1 MEPEQ
6 LSPDL
11 ERQLASVVSQLPPE
25 MITQRTRANATMDR
39 CQFAITA
46 QDVTILG
53 ALMHEDNWST
63 HSTAKKSTTKTMTAL
78 RRYVEL
84 WVRGIAIRYSKKLRD
99 VLIEAG
105 CPTLTRQGAKDRR
118 AMEATYS
125 LVCWQMAFQQ
135 TEMMEPMKEDFLAR
149 PMTAIRQEWGRL
161 GELIVPELRSTTI
174 VDFEGNG
181 GVLMRWY
188 REVMRMKGPG
198 KQTTGGR
205 PSGYHPSSLEGV
217 MKLYKSANEVAE
229 AIVGKKLVLE
239 LPLLHIAA
247 AARRK
252 GKVAASTYIEEKVVD
267 SVRAEVQRRRGPAP
281 LLWPPGRLVFP
292 RLVGDTSPA
301 THMAAGA
308 HFYSL
313 GGGIRQ
319 QDEEGEEYT
328 LTGDMQASQQL
339 AWAAVQF
346 PTESEKARLFGW
358 DSHYNSLCNV
368 MRETRAVERRQ
379 KAEVQKQLSTVRE
392 RNKKKKKAAAA
403 RDEAMRL
410 KPSHAL
416 PRANKLQPGLPP
428 PIRPQPPLQGRSIDL
443 AAPASVY
450 SVSSTASVAYVG
462 RAPLGFASVTDF
474 ASGGEGTANSVLA
487 VELESGGLASLLP
500 GSDSSTSEDCRF
512 VSLEEIELDRARV
525 AEGATMS
532 SAGVVHSEVGSMLM
546 GTKPPL
552 VGGLGNGKGKSS
564 SGTGSSS
571 VGTMPTLSSGSG
583 SMDSIQDLMMQNDV
597 LGIFDGMGDD
607 EEQGGSSSRAASA
620 DNTTLQRQRAALKRK
635 RQDVRTA
642 VRIVCKRLRDLDE
655 GERQRTLSSLMRAAT
670 PDSSTGG
677 NNALHINQQQ

>member
-1 MEPEQ
+1 
-6 LSPDL
+6 
-11 ERQLASVVSQLPPE
+11 
-25 MITQRTRANATMDR
+25 
-39 CQFAITA
+39 
-46 QDVTILG
+46 
-53 ALMHEDNWST
+53 
-63 HSTAKKSTTKTMTAL
+63 MTAL

-125 LVCWQMAFQQ
+125 LVCWLMAFQQ

-174 VDFEGNG
+174 VEFEGNG

-247 AARRK
+247 AARMK

-392 RNKKKKKAAAA
+392 RNKKKKQAAA

-416 PRANKLQPGLPP
+416 PRANQLQPGLPP
-428 PIRPQPPLQGRSIDL
+428 PIRPQPPLQGRSIDF
-443 AAPASVY
+443 AAPPSVY

-546 GTKPPL
+546 GAIPPL
-552 VGGLGNGKGKSS
+552 VGGLANGKGKSS
-564 SGTGSSS
+564 SGTGSST
-571 VGTMPTLSSGSG
+571 VGTMPTLSSGNG
-583 SMDSIQDLMMQNDV
+583 SMDSVQDLMEYDS
-597 LGIFDGMGDD
+597 LDLFGSMGAE
-607 EEQGGSSSRAASA
+607 EEQGGSSSRAAPA
-620 DNTTLQRQRAALKRK
+620 NTTTLLDKREALKRK
-635 RQDVRTA
+635 RQDVCTA
-642 VRIVCKRLRDLDE
+642 VRIVCKRLRDMDE
-655 GERQRTLSSLMRAAT
+655 EERQRTMSSLMRAAT
-670 PDSSTGG
+670 PDPSTGG
-677 NNALHINQQQ
+677 KDALHIHQRQ

>member
-6 LSPDL
+6 LSPDV
-11 ERQLASVVSQLPPE
+11 EHRLASVVSQLPPE

-39 CQFAITA
+39 CQFAISA

-53 ALMHEDNWST
+53 ALMAEDNWTT

-78 RRYVEL
+78 QRHNQL
-84 WVRGIAIRYSKKLRD
+84 WERGIVIRYSRKLRD
-99 VLIEAG
+99 LLVEAG

-125 LVCWQMAFQQ
+125 LVCWLMAFQQ

-161 GELIVPELRSTTI
+161 GKLIVPELRTTTV

-205 PSGYHPSSLEGV
+205 PSGYHPSSLESV
-217 MKLYKSANEVAE
+217 MKLYKSANEVAD
-229 AIVGKKLVLE
+229 AVVGKKLVLE

-247 AARRK
+247 AARKK
-252 GKVAASTYIEEKVVD
+252 GKAAASTYIEEKVVD

-346 PTESEKARLFGW
+346 PTASEKAQLYGW
-358 DSHYNSLCNV
+358 DSRYNSLCNV

-392 RNKKKKKAAAA
+392 RNKEKKKAAAA
-403 RDEAMRL
+403 RYEAMRL

-416 PRANKLQPGLPP
+416 PRANQLQPP
-428 PIRPQPPLQGRSIDL
+428 PILPQPPLQGRSIDF
-443 AAPASVY
+443 AAPTSVH
-450 SVSSTASVAYVG
+450 SVSSSASVAYVG
-462 RAPLGFASVTDF
+462 RAPLGFASVNDF

-500 GSDSSTSEDCRF
+500 GSDSSTSEDCQF
-512 VSLEEIELDRARV
+512 VSQEEMELERAR
-525 AEGATMS
+525 AAGGATMS
-532 SAGVVHSEVGSMLM
+532 SAGVVRSEVGSMLM
-546 GTKPPL
+546 GAIPPL
-552 VGGLGNGKGKSS
+552 VGGLANGKGKSS

-571 VGTMPTLSSGSG
+571 VGTMLTLSSGSG
-583 SMDSIQDLMMQNDV
+583 SMDSVQDLMMQHDS
-597 LGIFDGMGDD
+597 LGLFDGMGDD
-607 EEQGGSSSRAASA
+607 EEQGGSSSLAAPA
-620 DNTTLQRQRAALKRK
+620 NNTTLLGKRAALKRK

-655 GERQRTLSSLMRAAT
+655 EERHRTMSSLMRAAT

-677 NNALHINQQQ
+677 NNALHINQRQ